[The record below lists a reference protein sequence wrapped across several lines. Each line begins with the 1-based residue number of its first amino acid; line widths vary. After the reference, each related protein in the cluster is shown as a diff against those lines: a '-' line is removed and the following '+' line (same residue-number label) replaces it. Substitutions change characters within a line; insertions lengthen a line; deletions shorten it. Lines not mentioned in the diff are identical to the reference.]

1 MLKHLILALLLAL
14 FAGCSKPQ
22 PKTLPS
28 WYTSPPQD
36 YFNIYAVAI
45 DPDPAKAKNKAI
57 LNLRQGLLE
66 ALNKEFA
73 KSDHKLGYIDEE
85 LLAVLARANEEICNT
100 ISLRSVKVTET
111 TEFEGSTVILVQ
123 ISRESLFEI
132 LEAASANKM
141 AESKAAYDAIKDL
154 PVLQKYA
161 AIKPL
166 VKQYAHLAAYTQF
179 KEIVLS
185 TFRATEDFL
194 HLKELR
200 DTLGE
205 LRSTITFYV
214 LSDANSISFVNSIK
228 EALIAEGLSL
238 DNQMSSENAFKL
250 LITSSTLDSMDYSF
264 MQSKNLVKFNLYNT
278 KKEEIAF
285 RQHTFIGKSRKS
297 YRDAKEQASVDLG
310 KKVQKLGVFD
320 FIGVAQKKQ

>member
-1 MLKHLILALLLAL
+1 MAKHLIFVLLLAL
-14 FAGCSKPQ
+14 FTGCSVPG
-22 PKTLPS
+22 PRTLPS

-36 YFNIYAVAI
+36 YLNFYAVAI
-45 DPDPAKAKNKAI
+45 DPDETKAKNKAI

-66 ALNKEFA
+66 ALNKEFT

-100 ISLRSVKVTET
+100 IPLRNVKVSERTEL
-111 TEFEGSTVILVQ
+111 EGNTVILIQ
-123 ISRESLFEI
+123 ISRESLFET
-132 LEAASANKM
+132 LEAASTNKM
-141 AESKAAYDAIKDL
+141 AESKAEYEKIKNL

-166 VKQYAHLAAYTQF
+166 VKQYAYLAAYTQF

-185 TFRATEDFL
+185 TFRTTEDFL

-238 DNQMSSENAFKL
+238 DNKMSSENGFKL

-310 KKVQKLGVFD
+310 KKVKKIGIFD
-320 FIGVAQKKQ
+320 FIGITQKK